1 MRIQPLIRDLKA
13 GCTDIE
19 RTSSPEGFAAEF
31 HDFEGRVGDNAL
43 LSDHWQQFRES
54 LLYPEPD
61 DQPQVIRTAQPP
73 EYQFHRDA
81 LLGRKLN
88 LRLYNAV
95 PNLLTG
101 AGILGTF
108 VGLVAGIYLASGGLA
123 SDDID
128 QAKQAM
134 QTLLNGASLAFIT
147 SIVGLVSSIA
157 FSIGEKRGVHRFDE
171 LLGRWVNDLERRLL
185 RVTPEK
191 LAQDQLLQTRQ
202 QTQVLQGF
210 TEQLAFQIADAFDQ
224 RLQAYVSDSIAPA
237 LAKLVDGV
245 EALRED
251 RQQTDEAVLE
261 KLLATFTGELKGA
274 AGTEMDALATTL
286 TELNASLRT
295 QADDAE
301 QRHRENQTAAQ
312 QSAEQLADLFNQGTK
327 NFQDAVGHSVE
338 KMSKGVEAIVE
349 KLTQQ
354 QQQATADNT
363 QRLKALSEAFAE
375 AVSGLR
381 ESLTQLR
388 GITTDNEQAAT
399 KLATVIE
406 GLDAAVQRVQRLAE
420 PITAAAEGFQASA
433 AALTGQVETL
443 QSAASVVRDSAA
455 QLEASNAR
463 TEASWQDYAR
473 RFEAIDEALGN
484 AFTELTNG
492 VQSFT
497 TQVSDFVADLDKHTA
512 EISDKL
518 YQANH
523 DLGERVEELSDAIGS
538 VKRS

>member
-1 MRIQPLIRDLKA
+1 MRLQPLIRDLKTA
-13 GCTDIE
+13 CTEIE

-31 HDFEGRVGDNAL
+31 HDFEERVGDNAL

-54 LLYPEPD
+54 LLYPELD
-61 DQPQVIRTAQPP
+61 DQPQAIRMAQPP
-73 EYQFHRDA
+73 EYHFHRDA

-88 LRLYNAV
+88 LRLYNAM

-171 LLGRWVNDLERRLL
+171 LLGRWVNDLEQRLL

-191 LAQDQLLQTRQ
+191 LAQEQLLQTRQ

-210 TEQLAFQIADAFDQ
+210 TDQLAFQIADAFDQ
-224 RLQAYVSDSIAPA
+224 RLQAHVSDSIAPA
-237 LAKLVDGV
+237 LGKLVDGV

-251 RQQTDEAVLE
+251 RQKSDEAVLE

-274 AGTEMDALATTL
+274 TGTEMDALATTL
-286 TELNASLRT
+286 TELNASLKAQT
-295 QADDAE
+295 EDAE

-312 QSAEQLADLFNQGTK
+312 QSAEQLAELFNQGTK
-327 NFQDAVGHSVE
+327 DFQDAVGRSVE

-363 QRLKALSEAFAE
+363 LRLKSLSEAFAR
-375 AVSGLR
+375 AVSGLN
-381 ESLTQLR
+381 ESLSQMH
-388 GITTDNEQAAT
+388 GITTDNQHAAA
-399 KLATVIE
+399 KLATIIE
-406 GLDAAVQRVQRLAE
+406 GLDATVQRMQGLAE

-443 QSAASVVRDSAA
+443 QSAAGVVRDSAT

-473 RFEAIDEALGN
+473 RFESIDEALGN

-497 TQVSDFVADLDKHTA
+497 TQVSDLVADLDKHTA